1 MKSIEQMLEEGYT
14 PAEIHKTVEKLARA
28 KKEAEELAKRM
39 ANEKAE
45 LAAKQKR
52 EKVAAAEII
61 LANSIANW
69 FEALG
74 IVNKEEIKALTAQMV
89 QELKELGAIIST
101 MGALAGVLVDSE

>member
-28 KKEAEELAKRM
+28 KRDAEELAKRM

-52 EKVAAAEII
+52 EKIAAAEVI
-61 LANSIANW
+61 LANSITNW

-74 IVNKEEIKALTAQMV
+74 VVNKEEIKESTEQMV

-101 MGALAGVLVDSE
+101 VGALTGTLADSE

>member
-39 ANEKAE
+39 ANAKSE

-52 EKVAAAEII
+52 EKVAAAEVI

-101 MGALAGVLVDSE
+101 MGALTGVLADSE

>member
-28 KKEAEELAKRM
+28 KRDAEELAKRM

-52 EKVAAAEII
+52 EKIAAAEVI
-61 LANSIANW
+61 LANSITNW

-74 IVNKEEIKALTAQMV
+74 VVNKEDIRGKNARNNWSDRFVMLC
-89 QELKELGAIIST
+89 I
-101 MGALAGVLVDSE
+101 

>member
-28 KKEAEELAKRM
+28 KRDAEELAKRM

-52 EKVAAAEII
+52 EKIAAAEVI
-61 LANSIANW
+61 LANSITNW

-74 IVNKEEIKALTAQMV
+74 VVNKEEIKELTAQMI

-101 MGALAGVLVDSE
+101 MGALTGVLADSE

>member
-28 KKEAEELAKRM
+28 KREAEDLAKKM
-39 ANEKAE
+39 AKEKAE

-52 EKVAAAEII
+52 EKVAAAEVI
-61 LANSIANW
+61 LANSITNW

-74 IVNKEEIKALTAQMV
+74 VVNKEEIKALTAQMI
-89 QELKELGAIIST
+89 EEIKELGVIISAA
-101 MGALAGVLVDSE
+101 GALVGAFADSE

>member
-28 KKEAEELAKRM
+28 KREAEELAKRM
-39 ANEKAE
+39 ANAKSE

-52 EKVAAAEII
+52 EKIAAAEVI

-69 FEALG
+69 LETLG
-74 IVNKEEIKALTAQMV
+74 LVNKEEIKELTAQMIK
-89 QELKELGAIIST
+89 ELKELGAFISA
-101 MGALAGVLVDSE
+101 MGALQGAIADSE

>member
-1 MKSIEQMLEEGYT
+1 MKSIEQMLEEGYS

-28 KKEAEELAKRM
+28 KREAEDLAKKMTR
-39 ANEKAE
+39 EKAE

-52 EKVAAAEII
+52 EKVAAAEVI

-74 IVNKEEIKALTAQMV
+74 VVNKEEIKALTAQMI
-89 QELKELGAIIST
+89 EEIKELGALISAA
-101 MGALAGVLVDSE
+101 GALVGAFADSE

>member
-1 MKSIEQMLEEGYT
+1 MKSIEQMLEEGYS

-28 KKEAEELAKRM
+28 KREAEGLAKKM
-39 ANEKAE
+39 AKEKAE

-52 EKVAAAEII
+52 EKVAAAEVI

-74 IVNKEEIKALTAQMV
+74 VVNKEEIKALTEQMI
-89 QELKELGAIIST
+89 EEIKELGALISAA
-101 MGALAGVLVDSE
+101 GALVGAFADSE